1 MVSNQ
6 QVMRVQRPVR
16 IATCS
21 LAVLGL
27 LGGCQMFQ
35 GHTEAPVAAAPVAQ
49 RSAPASVVQ
58 QDNAIEVAIAN
69 APADSAAS
77 EAAPAPTSGPV
88 LNPSA
93 PKSYTVKRGD
103 TLWDISAMYLRDPWL
118 WPEIWHV
125 NPNVQ
130 NPHLIYPGDVLTL
143 AYGANGQ
150 PQVMVTQG
158 SALRVHPL
166 VRSTPLDGPVATIPF
181 EAIAAFLGKPS
192 IVSKEDVKNGP
203 HVAALGDRHIVAGV
217 GHEVYVK
224 GLQDKGPG
232 RYSVVHIGEE
242 LKDPETG
249 KVLGY
254 IGAYTG
260 AAKVDAVDTVSRATL
275 IESTRETNA
284 GDLLFAE
291 DTHSVSTDIVPR
303 APPAGLNGQ
312 IMAVVDGVSLI
323 GQFHVVAINRGS
335 KHGLETGHVLA
346 IDRQGEV
353 IPDASCKQRSAMAW
367 CFGKNLKLPDE
378 RAGTLLVF
386 KTYDDMS
393 FGLIVSTTVPVAV
406 ADRVRTP

>member
-6 QVMRVQRPVR
+6 QVMRALRLFGV
-16 IATCS
+16 TGG
-21 LAVLGL
+21 LAAMALA
-27 LGGCQMFQ
+27 GGCQFFQ
-35 GHTEAPVAAAPVAQ
+35 GHHEAPPAPPPVAKAAP
-49 RSAPASVVQ
+49 APEAV
-58 QDNAIEVAIAN
+58 QDNAIEVALAN
-69 APADSAAS
+69 APADSTVS
-77 EAAPAPTSGPV
+77 DAAPAAPTGPV

-103 TLWDISAMYLRDPWL
+103 TLWAISAMFLRDPWL
-118 WPEIWHV
+118 WPEIWQV

-150 PQVMVTQG
+150 PRVMVTQG
-158 SALRVHPL
+158 SALRVQPL
-166 VRSTPLDGPVATIPF
+166 VRSTPLDGPVATIPY
-181 EAIAAFLGKPS
+181 EAIAAFLGRPS
-192 IVSKEDVKNGP
+192 LLSKEDVRNGP
-203 HVAALGDRHIVAGV
+203 HVAALSDRHIVAGM

-224 GLQDKGPG
+224 GLEDRGPG
-232 RYSVVHIGEE
+232 RYSVVHVGEE

-254 IGAYTG
+254 MGTYTG
-260 AAKVDAVDTVSRATL
+260 AAKVDAVAKVSRALLTD
-275 IESTRETNA
+275 SVRETNA
-284 GDLLFAE
+284 GDLVFAE
-291 DTHSVSTDIVPR
+291 DTHSVSTDILPR

-323 GQFHVVAINRGS
+323 GQYQVVAVNRGS

-353 IPDASCKQRSAMAW
+353 IPDAACKKRSNFAW

-386 KTYDDMS
+386 KTYENMS